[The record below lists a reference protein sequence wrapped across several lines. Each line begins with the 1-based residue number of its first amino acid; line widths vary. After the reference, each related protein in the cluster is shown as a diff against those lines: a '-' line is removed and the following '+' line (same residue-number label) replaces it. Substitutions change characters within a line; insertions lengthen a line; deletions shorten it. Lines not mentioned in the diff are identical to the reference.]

1 VYDRQ
6 VKRRELERKL
16 IQAGWYLLRHGGNHD
31 IWTDGNREEPVPRHA
46 EINDYLGSEDP
57 GEGGH
62 AMRLEGRVWKSGRQW
77 LIEVPMLDLVT
88 QGRSRKD
95 ALSQLADAIESLVDQ
110 PGFSVA
116 VFHPGGDRIE
126 VAASSSTILVAL
138 LLRRQREAQGLS
150 LAEVSKRLGQTSRN
164 AYARYEQGKAVPTL
178 DKLQRLLSVVG
189 GGDFVLRPS

>member
-1 VYDRQ
+1 
-6 VKRRELERKL
+6 
-16 IQAGWYLLRHGGNHD
+16 
-31 IWTDGNREEPVPRHA
+31 
-46 EINDYLGSEDP
+46 
-57 GEGGH
+57 
-62 AMRLEGRVWKSGRQW
+62 MRLEGRVWKSGRQW

-116 VFHPGGDRIE
+116 VFHPAGDRIE

>member
-1 VYDRQ
+1 
-6 VKRRELERKL
+6 
-16 IQAGWYLLRHGGNHD
+16 
-31 IWTDGNREEPVPRHA
+31 
-46 EINDYLGSEDP
+46 
-57 GEGGH
+57 
-62 AMRLEGRVWKSGRQW
+62 
-77 LIEVPMLDLVT
+77 MLDLVT